1 MKVLC
6 VFLMVF
12 VASEA
17 LMLPIKSKGSY
28 QKGSLLK
35 RGSWKSLKVAGETS
49 VGIASLT
56 AALAILNSIES
67 NADPTDAVLM
77 EKIAKERK
85 RLMALQDTDW
95 VPHLAVGGS
104 VSSVIIVLVF
114 LIVFRAIRRKRSRD
128 GNRSMNG
135 NGGEIQREG
144 AGLQFGDIQ
153 VRHHAAAG
161 DAGIIV
167 V

>member
-1 MKVLC
+1 
-6 VFLMVF
+6 
-12 VASEA
+12 
-17 LMLPIKSKGSY
+17 MLPIKSKGSY

-114 LIVFRAIRRKRSRD
+114 LIVFRAIRRKRA

-135 NGGEIQREG
+135 NGGESQREG

-153 VRHHAAAG
+153 VRHNAAAG

-167 V
+167 VT